1 VVRSALGSGRRGPGP
16 VTLAELE
23 AKALSYL
30 ERFDSTASNL
40 RAVLVRYATG
50 AHPEDS
56 GPPAQ
61 VLAHIDALVR
71 RYSGS
76 GLVDDSRYAYSLARG
91 LRERGLSRVSI
102 LGRLGARGV
111 SAEVA
116 ERALEQVDAD
126 AGERASDN
134 PDLDAAR
141 ALVRRRRLGPLR
153 PPGERAARRDRDL
166 AVLARAGFSYSVARA
181 ALDVEDREEE

>member
-1 VVRSALGSGRRGPGP
+1 VVEGARGSGRRGPGP

-30 ERFDSTASNL
+30 DRFDATASKL
-40 RAVLVRYATG
+40 RAVLVRYATR
-50 AHPEDS
+50 AHPEGQ

-61 VLAHIDALVR
+61 VLAQIDALVR

-102 LGRLGARGV
+102 LARLGARGV
-111 SAEVA
+111 PAEVA
-116 ERALEQVDAD
+116 QRALEQVDAD
-126 AGERASDN
+126 TGKDPSDN
-134 PDLDAAR
+134 PELDAAR

-153 PPGERAARRDRDL
+153 PPAERAARRERDL
-166 AVLARAGFSYSVARA
+166 AVLARAGFSYSVAKA
-181 ALDVEDREEE
+181 ALEDRKR

>member
-1 VVRSALGSGRRGPGP
+1 MTP
-16 VTLAELE
+16 AELE

-30 ERFDSTASNL
+30 ERFDATASKL
-40 RAVLVRYATG
+40 RAVLVRYVTR
-50 AHPEDS
+50 AHPEGQ

-61 VLAHIDALVR
+61 VLAQIDALVR

-76 GLVDDSRYAYSLARG
+76 GLIDDGRYAYSLARG
-91 LRERGLSRVSI
+91 LRERGLSRPTI
-102 LGRLGARGV
+102 LARLQARGV

-116 ERALEQVDAD
+116 ERALQQVDAD
-126 AGERASDN
+126 AAGDTSNN
-134 PDLDAAR
+134 PELDAAR

-153 PPGERAARRDRDL
+153 PPTERAARRERDL

-181 ALDVEDREEE
+181 ALELEGREE

>member
-1 VVRSALGSGRRGPGP
+1 M
-16 VTLAELE
+16 TLAELE
-23 AKALSYL
+23 AKALAYL
-30 ERFDSTASNL
+30 DRFDSTASNL
-40 RAVLVRYATG
+40 RAVLVRHATRAQSEG
-50 AHPEDS
+50 K

-61 VLAHIDALVR
+61 VLAQIDALVQ
-71 RYSGS
+71 RYSSS

-111 SAEVA
+111 ASEVA

-126 AGERASDN
+126 AGEDPSDN
-134 PDLDAAR
+134 PELDAAR

-153 PPGERAARRDRDL
+153 PPAERAARRERDL

-181 ALDVEDREEE
+181 ALEAEEREEA